1 MKARRHGLILSIIKE
16 KPIETQEALGAALKA
31 EGVEVTQATLS
42 RDIKELGLIKVPTP
56 SGEYRYSLPL
66 DRSFPDLLKRAE
78 RMFEGAVTSIDH
90 TENLIMIK
98 TTSGAAHG
106 VAAALDDLDWNEVV
120 GTIAGDDSILVIV
133 RRKQQV
139 EQVLERLYKL
149 RR

>member
-1 MKARRHGLILSIIKE
+1 
-16 KPIETQEALGAALKA
+16 
-31 EGVEVTQATLS
+31 
-42 RDIKELGLIKVPTP
+42 
-56 SGEYRYSLPL
+56 
-66 DRSFPDLLKRAE
+66 
-78 RMFEGAVTSIDH
+78 MFEGAVTSIDH

-120 GTIAGDDSILVIV
+120 RTIAGDDSILMIV

-139 EQVLERLYKL
+139 DQVLERLYKL